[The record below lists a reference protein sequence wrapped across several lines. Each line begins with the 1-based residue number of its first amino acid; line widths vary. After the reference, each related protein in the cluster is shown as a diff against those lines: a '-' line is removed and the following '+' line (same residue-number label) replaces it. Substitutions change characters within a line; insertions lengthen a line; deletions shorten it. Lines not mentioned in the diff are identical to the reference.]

1 MCQIFILN
9 GSPVYALPWVYRI
22 PASNNNHNSHI
33 HVVFATWQMLNT
45 SEAIFHLISSDT
57 REVVTNTLYFTA
69 EDKRL
74 REVKWHAQVPLARDS

>member
-1 MCQIFILN
+1 
-9 GSPVYALPWVYRI
+9 
-22 PASNNNHNSHI
+22 
-33 HVVFATWQMLNT
+33 MLNT

-74 REVKWHAQVPLARDS
+74 REVKWHAQVPLTRDS